1 MTTSIA
7 IYCLSKQSVV
17 GIFPYTEEFEQRL
30 KKEYDLIPDKEDYEF
45 LYVGFDYSNL
55 EEWCRERMEEI
66 STYKEAAKQRFS
78 HECRFGGRFFG
89 VSDEFIRRLINIID
103 NEPFIK

>member
-30 KKEYDLIPDKEDYEF
+30 KKEYNSIPNKKDYEF

-55 EEWCRERMEEI
+55 EEQCRESLEEI
-66 STYKEAAKQRFS
+66 SIYKEDAKQRFS
-78 HECRFGGRFFG
+78 HECRFGGRFF
-89 VSDEFIRRLINIID
+89 EHLN
-103 NEPFIK
+103 NL

>member
-7 IYCLSKQSVV
+7 IYCLSKQSVM

-30 KKEYDLIPDKEDYEF
+30 KKEYNSIPNKKDYEF

-55 EEWCRERMEEI
+55 EEWCRERLEEV
-66 STYKEAAKQRFS
+66 SANKEAVKQKISR
-78 HECRFGGRFFG
+78 ECRFGGRFFG

>member
-17 GIFPYTEEFEQRL
+17 GILPYTEEFEQRL
-30 KKEYDLIPDKEDYEF
+30 KKEYNLIPNKEDYEF

-55 EEWCRERMEEI
+55 EEWCRERLEEADAG
-66 STYKEAAKQRFS
+66 KEAKQKIM
-78 HECRFGGRFFG
+78 HECRFGGSFFG
-89 VSDEFIRRLINIID
+89 ASDEFIRKLINMID

>member
-30 KKEYDLIPDKEDYEF
+30 KKERDVIPDLCVHELRNEDK
-45 LYVGFDYSNL
+45 
-55 EEWCRERMEEI
+55 I
-66 STYKEAAKQRFS
+66 I
-78 HECRFGGRFFG
+78 
-89 VSDEFIRRLINIID
+89 VSR
-103 NEPFIK
+103 